1 MLTLLFWL
9 WSLIRALRYIPY
21 RKHPPSPTTETP
33 VPSPEPLP
41 LSPTENPVQS
51 GSPSPDL
58 DRPSELSSFTRISS
72 ESRPSIASRYSGMM
86 SRDSSIDI
94 GNETR
99 YSVTSISSFSTSSRR
114 TFELTGQRSMDSRAS
129 VTSLWSNDMSR
140 RDSEAIP
147 EHDVDSSDSRTSFAS
162 AGSFVSSDSSRR
174 YSESLARRRRSS
186 VRSQVRRYVKRSPL
200 FDRMRGTGRFV
211 DFTEE

>member
-1 MLTLLFWL
+1 
-9 WSLIRALRYIPY
+9 
-21 RKHPPSPTTETP
+21 
-33 VPSPEPLP
+33 
-41 LSPTENPVQS
+41 
-51 GSPSPDL
+51 
-58 DRPSELSSFTRISS
+58 
-72 ESRPSIASRYSGMM
+72 
-86 SRDSSIDI
+86 
-94 GNETR
+94 
-99 YSVTSISSFSTSSRR
+99 
-114 TFELTGQRSMDSRAS
+114 MDSRAS

-211 DFTEE
+211 DIIKEREGLLMELMIDREFQFFKFNFTTQFMW